1 MLQEYQRGLRWGG
14 GSWYL
19 RFDVQ
24 GGWGG
29 GVLFNSDPFGQIKKG
44 RRRCKNWTV
53 FMDVMNLWSQTAIKT
68 NSSSFRFVQF
78 RFVIKLLKRLHKN
91 RLTFSYYSITFL
103 DFQSVLKTLQVL
115 KEKKLK
121 KDAQVSKYRFY
132 DLKSRFIVIFC
143 VNYRHRLEL
152 KILFFGHIFPK
163 ISKYCTENLYFLS
176 TSKYYVPLTKWFLV
190 HIFSS

>member
-1 MLQEYQRGLRWGG
+1 MHE
-14 GSWYL
+14 
-19 RFDVQ
+19 
-24 GGWGG
+24 
-29 GVLFNSDPFGQIKKG
+29 
-44 RRRCKNWTV
+44 
-53 FMDVMNLWSQTAIKT
+53 
-68 NSSSFRFVQF
+68 
-78 RFVIKLLKRLHKN
+78 N
-91 RLTFSYYSITFL
+91 RLTFAYYSITFL

-132 DLKSRFIVIFC
+132 DLKSRFILIFC

-176 TSKYYVPLTKWFLV
+176 TSKYYVP
-190 HIFSS
+190 